1 MNTPIQFGLPQIVLI
16 AIAIIGVL
24 MLLSVVTG
32 LFAGKLEEEIF
43 EYDYARRYRRWRR
56 RKPRFRW
63 RRGMSGLLMIVCA
76 VFLLWLAFSVQAY
89 LGLTN
94 DIKVAQVHASN
105 ITGVDHTMSVE
116 LIQYGQNGQQITDQ
130 TYLVKG
136 DLWFLQGDI
145 LKFPT
150 WMNIFGIHSGYK
162 LTRLEGLYEDPLTE
176 DTAQHT
182 DYALNGGDGIFLKTV
197 YKQAWSAPFVVAAYC
212 NGVVLPADNHTYNI
226 YVSQSGLYA
235 KPA

>member
-16 AIAIIGVL
+16 AIAMIGVL
-24 MLLSVVTG
+24 MLLSVVTSF
-32 LFAGKLEEEIF
+32 FAGKLEEEIF
-43 EYDYARRYRRWRR
+43 EDDYGRRYRRWRR

-63 RRGMSGLLMIVCA
+63 GRGTSGLLMIVCA

-89 LGLTN
+89 LGLTS
-94 DIKVAQVHASN
+94 DIKVAQVHATQ
-105 ITGVDHTMSVE
+105 ITGLNETMSVE
-116 LIQYGQNGQQITDQ
+116 LIQYDQNGQQASDK

-162 LTRLEGLYEDPLTE
+162 LTRLEGIYQNIDTE
-176 DTAQHT
+176 NKAQHT
-182 DYALNGGDGIFLKTV
+182 AYALNGGDDQFFKSV
-197 YKQAWSAPFVVAAYC
+197 YKQAWSSPFVDAAYG
-212 NGVVLPADNHTYNI
+212 NAVILPADGHTYNI

>member
-1 MNTPIQFGLPQIVLI
+1 MNIPIQFGLPQIVLI

-24 MLLSVVTG
+24 LLLSVLTG
-32 LFAGKLEEEIF
+32 FFAGKLEEEIF
-43 EYDYARRYRRWRR
+43 EDDYGRRYRRWRR

-63 RRGMSGLLMIVCA
+63 GRGTSGLLMIVVA
-76 VFLLWLAFSVQAY
+76 VFLLWLAFSVQTY
-89 LGLTN
+89 LGLTS
-94 DIKVAQVHASN
+94 DIKVAQVQASN
-105 ITGVDHTMSVE
+105 FANADHMMSVK
-116 LIQYGQNGQQITDQ
+116 LTQYNQSGQQMSDQ

-136 DLWFLQGDI
+136 DLWFLQGDM

-162 LTRLEGLYEDPLTE
+162 LTRLEGLYEDPHIE

-182 DYALNGGDGIFLKTV
+182 DYPLNGGDDNFFKTV
-197 YKQAWSAPFVVAAYC
+197 YKQAWSSPFVDAAYG
-212 NGVVLPADNHTYNI
+212 NAVVLPADGHTYNI